1 MGLKKE
7 KYVLCL
13 SLQKE
18 FKSWFLLGAAF
29 YFLLP
34 PGNTTR
40 AEFYGD
46 LEHRVFSPAL
56 LQLLYAYCRL
66 QQRRNDEDEGSSED
80 HGFTILTSQTKA
92 LNAKSPAEDGTIRQS
107 CHKQKY
113 DKLLPIIGRIENFPN
128 QARFFQI
135 MLF

>member
-1 MGLKKE
+1 MTGITRKKE

-66 QQRRNDEDEGSSED
+66 QQRRNDEDEEGSGSSSSED
-80 HGFTILTSQTKA
+80 HHSNVLA
-92 LNAKSPAEDGTIRQS
+92 N
-107 CHKQKY
+107 
-113 DKLLPIIGRIENFPN
+113 
-128 QARFFQI
+128 
-135 MLF
+135 

>member
-1 MGLKKE
+1 M
-7 KYVLCL
+7 
-13 SLQKE
+13 
-18 FKSWFLLGAAF
+18 GAAF

-80 HGFTILTSQTKA
+80 HGGFTILTSQTKA
-92 LNAKSPAEDGTIRQS
+92 LNAKSPVEDGTIRQS

-113 DKLLPIIGRIENFPN
+113 DKLPIICREFSKPGQIF
-128 QARFFQI
+128 QKSVLDFCFFF
-135 MLF
+135 LFESTQFKSA